1 MIHAPGLAGIPSR
14 CQVVTAASNASCTAS
29 SASWKSPD
37 LPDQGGQDD
46 RPFLAERARDGIV
59 HPRLLTSS
67 SANSTPARRAV
78 FNHSS
83 GGMIG
88 RTSIVPQRVIGIRA
102 ACLSASSRSAHSS
115 T

>member
-1 MIHAPGLAGIPSR
+1 MIHAPGLGGDTVALPGGDRGLEGVLHRVLGQLEVAG
-14 CQVVTAASNASCTAS
+14 
-29 SASWKSPD
+29 